1 MRRLLCI
8 AVIIAALAGLR
19 CAPAASTDQ
28 GTLDESIK
36 YDLRVQTDQIFGYTE
51 GSEIGEVYFS
61 DTRGLVGTRIHCVL
75 TLKEWERFQDATLV
89 GLIELDNVN
98 AIKDTAYSEPFE
110 VTSERTDIFFYIPQI
125 RSVPTI
131 LNFTFSISYEEN
143 NDVFLATQ
151 DYQFV
156 VNKGQ
161 PAT

>member
-1 MRRLLCI
+1 MRRMLCI
-8 AVIIAALAGLR
+8 AMIIAALACLQ
-19 CAPAASTDQ
+19 CAPVTSTDE
-28 GTLDESIK
+28 GTTDESVE

-61 DTRGLVGTRIHCVL
+61 DTGGLVGTRIHCVL

-98 AIKDTAYSEPFE
+98 AIKDTAYSVPFE
-110 VTSERTDIFFYIPQI
+110 VTSERTEVFFYIPQI

-131 LNFTFSISYEEN
+131 LNFTFSIAFEE
-143 NDVFLATQ
+143 DDDIFLATQ